1 MQRLLDSEESIRRE
15 AAASL
20 DEQASKTPQ
29 ELVPLI
35 PELLGYLSKSSDEI
49 VSLGISSAIMKTCES
64 ISNAGRKYS
73 TEILGALEDMSYL
86 EMTDDDKDSII
97 NATTTHLF
105 NTQIPH
111 LLTNPQLLTATLPL
125 VFKYLRKTGAVRW
138 SAYRLVAQTSNENPR
153 LLENYIGDII
163 NLVGQG
169 NKELSASLLTLYQVK
184 PEEFEKHLDVII
196 HVYQTDQD
204 VKTIMSSILL
214 EVSKKRPELIE
225 PHVQLLVAGLS
236 SPTMASVVSMILSEV
251 ARAKP
256 ESVYPYIKDVRQSM
270 DFVDSLKYTIPNLF
284 GLIGRLSEDTAR
296 EVLPFLA
303 EMLEIADQNAATMI
317 LSEFRN
323 LGDMNRELLVPYM
336 DLIRRFVDDPQ
347 EYVRAQ
353 ANLIIDYM
361 EGRDLRSLAMQ
372 IAEQN
377 AMISE
382 AAVSVDAL
390 KEYVDKNVE
399 MLKTFIADVVKR
411 LPTPVKF
418 SIEGRVRKTMQLHF
432 VCSQQSEHC
441 IYPVGR
447 PFITETK
454 AWNKWLKLAVSVV
467 KLGKAVIFPT
477 ETGEAIEAVKEAYES
492 YKAGDDKE
500 FLAFISEPFL
510 TSEEQDNLVN
520 QLRDER
526 FFEVFDYDPQ
536 TAGWACMMCKPKVT

>member
-15 AAASL
+15 AASSL
-20 DEQASKTPQ
+20 DEQASKDPQ
-29 ELVPLI
+29 ELEPRI
-35 PELLGYLSKSSDEI
+35 PELLDYLSKSSDEI

-64 ISNAGRKYS
+64 IPETGRKYS
-73 TEILGALEDMSYL
+73 PDIIGILDSMSSLEL
-86 EMTDDDKDSII
+86 TNDDKDSIT
-97 NATTTHLF
+97 NAIVTHLF
-105 NTQIPH
+105 LTQIPH
-111 LLTNPQLLTATLPL
+111 LLANPQLLTITLPL
-125 VFKYLRKTGAVRW
+125 VFKYLKKSGAVRW
-138 SAYRLVAQTSNENPR
+138 SAYRVVAQTSNENPR
-153 LLENYIGDII
+153 LLESYIGEII
-163 NLVGQG
+163 NYVGQG

-196 HVYQTDQD
+196 HVYKTDQD
-204 VKTIMSSILL
+204 AKPIMSSILL

-225 PHVQLLVAGLS
+225 PHIPLLVSGLS
-236 SPTMASVVSMILSEV
+236 SPLMASGVSMILSEV

-256 ESVYPYIKDVRQSM
+256 ESVYPYIKDVRESM
-270 DFVDSLKYTIPNLF
+270 VSVEALKYTVPNLF

-323 LGDMNRELLVPYM
+323 LGEMNRELLVPYM
-336 DLIRRFVDDPQ
+336 DLIHRYTDDPQ

-353 ANLIIDYM
+353 ANMIIDYM

-372 IAEQN
+372 IEQQN
-377 AMISE
+377 AMIRA

-399 MLKTFIADVVKR
+399 MLKVFIADLVKK

-418 SIEGRVRKTMQLHF
+418 STEGRVRKTMQLHF
-432 VCSQQSEHC
+432 VCSQQSERC
-441 IYPVGR
+441 IYPEDR

-477 ETGEAIEAVKEAYES
+477 ETGEAIEAVKDAYES
-492 YKAGDDKE
+492 YKAGDDQD
-500 FLAFISEPFL
+500 FLTFISEPFL

-536 TAGWACMMCKPKVT
+536 TAGWACMMCKPKGT